1 MQFAARKQNNTR
13 HIQYMVSLILRSAT
27 MKCAVCVRPLIQ
39 NNTSRGVVLS
49 VCRILGIR
57 ECKTTYLRFAAVFR
71 FAVFLAAFFATFLTT
86 RFAVF
91 FAAFFFAGILRLKL

>member
-1 MQFAARKQNNTR
+1 MR
-13 HIQYMVSLILRSAT
+13 VSECSAT
-27 MKCAVCVRPLIQ
+27 MYEVFLDMLLLQ

-57 ECKTTYLRFAAVFR
+57 ECETTYLRFAAVFR